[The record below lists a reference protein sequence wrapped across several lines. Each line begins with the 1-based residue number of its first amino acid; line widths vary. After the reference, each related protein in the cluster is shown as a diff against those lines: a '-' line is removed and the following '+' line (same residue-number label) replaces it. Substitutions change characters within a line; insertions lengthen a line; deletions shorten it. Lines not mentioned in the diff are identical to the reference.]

1 MSAQYM
7 ELLKE
12 TFEDLEHLK
21 PEKVKLLAEQTVGY
35 FKELQGK
42 FGSSDVE
49 EKMAVETEVLELKE
63 LLEGQMD
70 KILQMTGLST
80 EQLNAMAQTDL
91 GPVEKEAI
99 LTMKEQLQEMQPAK
113 APSKKQKLRILG

>member
-1 MSAQYM
+1 MSLQYK

-21 PEKVKLLAEQTVGY
+21 PENVKLLAEQTIGY

-49 EKMAVETEVLELKE
+49 EKKAVENEVLELKE

-80 EQLNAMAQTDL
+80 EQLTAMAQTDL
-91 GPVEKEAI
+91 GAVEKEAI
-99 LTMKEQLQEMQPAK
+99 LTMKEQLQDMQPAK
-113 APSKKQKLRILG
+113 SPSKKQKLRILG